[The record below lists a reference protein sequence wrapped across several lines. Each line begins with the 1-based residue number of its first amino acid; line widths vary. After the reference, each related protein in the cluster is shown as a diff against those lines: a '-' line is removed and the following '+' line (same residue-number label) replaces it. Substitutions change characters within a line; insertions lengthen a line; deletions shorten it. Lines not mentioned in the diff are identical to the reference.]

1 VRARLAWVLVGLS
14 GLCAVTDTAVVA
26 AFQPLLSE
34 ATIAVHG
41 WPLVNLAALGS
52 AVMGALVV
60 SRYPRHPIGWL
71 LSVVGVTTSVSV
83 LAESYSIWVV
93 DEGGPGPG
101 WAGDLAGWVAAVLGG
116 PLALSGL
123 AVMFLLA
130 PDGHFLS
137 RRWRYVGAAAVLG
150 LLLFVAGVASQ
161 PPAENAG
168 RGDPQNVD
176 AWASAIISAGVLA
189 IAIALLSA
197 VGCMVIRLRRSEG
210 EARQQLRWVVVAASA
225 VGVGLVSLVVG
236 EGMTGGDQTW
246 ATAVPLQVSFFL
258 LPVCLA
264 VAILRYR
271 LYDVDLIINRAVIYG
286 VSTLVVATGYVL
298 LVVGVGGLLGS
309 RSHGFWPSVVATA
322 VVAMAFQPLRSR
334 VVKLADRLVYG
345 ARAAPYDALSD
356 FSRRVGHSPAPES
369 LLPAVAEAAGQ
380 AVSAD
385 EVRVMLDVEHG
396 PLPTGIW
403 IADGAS
409 PLAVD
414 IDALVMVTISDPAG
428 RLGEMSVRLR
438 PGRTVRPHELRLL
451 TDLAEQA
458 ALAFRNARLQAELA
472 ARVVMLDESTAQ
484 IAASRLRLI
493 EAGDAE
499 RRRLEGSISREVTPL
514 LSSLAADL
522 RPASRGGRPATD
534 ALVDRATAALDAL
547 RELTRGIFPTILT
560 RAGLGPAL
568 SAYVARLGRSGVLDV
583 DASVTGR
590 RFPARTEA
598 AAYFCCTQA
607 VAGAGDA
614 HVSLAVVGAH
624 LQVEVTRAAAGAMDL
639 AAVEDRV
646 EALGGTVELADDA
659 VGPGD
664 VRLLVRLPVADDPY
678 GQPTGPSGQRS
689 AAAAAHSW
697 TSRSGPN
704 DPFGT

>member
-1 VRARLAWVLVGLS
+1 MR
-14 GLCAVTDTAVVA
+14 
-26 AFQPLLSE
+26 F
-34 ATIAVHG
+34 
-41 WPLVNLAALGS
+41 
-52 AVMGALVV
+52 
-60 SRYPRHPIGWL
+60 
-71 LSVVGVTTSVSV
+71 
-83 LAESYSIWVV
+83 
-93 DEGGPGPG
+93 
-101 WAGDLAGWVAAVLGG
+101 
-116 PLALSGL
+116 
-123 AVMFLLA
+123 
-130 PDGHFLS
+130 
-137 RRWRYVGAAAVLG
+137 
-150 LLLFVAGVASQ
+150 
-161 PPAENAG
+161 
-168 RGDPQNVD
+168 
-176 AWASAIISAGVLA
+176 
-189 IAIALLSA
+189 
-197 VGCMVIRLRRSEG
+197 
-210 EARQQLRWVVVAASA
+210 
-225 VGVGLVSLVVG
+225 
-236 EGMTGGDQTW
+236 
-246 ATAVPLQVSFFL
+246 
-258 LPVCLA
+258 
-264 VAILRYR
+264 
-271 LYDVDLIINRAVIYG
+271 
-286 VSTLVVATGYVL
+286 
-298 LVVGVGGLLGS
+298 
-309 RSHGFWPSVVATA
+309 
-322 VVAMAFQPLRSR
+322 
-334 VVKLADRLVYG
+334 ADRLAYG

-356 FSRRVGHSPAPES
+356 FSRQVGHSPAPES

-380 AVSAD
+380 AVSAH

-396 PLPTGIW
+396 PLPTGMW

-472 ARVVMLDESTAQ
+472 ARVAMLDESTAQ

-499 RRRLEGSISREVTPL
+499 RRRLEGAISREVAPL

-522 RPASRGGRPATD
+522 GPAPRGGRPATD

-568 SAYVARLGRSGVLDV
+568 SAYVARLGGSRGLDV
-583 DASVTGR
+583 DASVAGR

-598 AAYFCCTQA
+598 AAYFCCTHA
-607 VAGAGDA
+607 LAGAGDA
-614 HVSLAVVGAH
+614 HVSLAVVGPH
-624 LQVEVTRAAAGAMDL
+624 LQVEVTRAAVDAMDL

-646 EALGGTVELADDA
+646 EALGGTFELADDA
-659 VGPGD
+659 APPGD
-664 VRLLVRLPVADDPY
+664 VRLLVLLPVADDPD
-678 GQPTGPSGQRS
+678 GQRP

>member
-1 VRARLAWVLVGLS
+1 MRTRLAWLLVGIS
-14 GLCAVTDTAVVA
+14 AGCAVADTVVVA
-26 AFQPLLSE
+26 SFQPLLSE
-34 ATIAVHG
+34 ATIAVHA
-41 WPLVNLAALGS
+41 WPLVNLASLGS

-71 LSVVGVTTSVSV
+71 LSVIGVTTSISL

-93 DEGGPGPG
+93 DEGGAGPD
-101 WAGDLAGWVAAVLGG
+101 WAGNLAGWVAAVLGG

-137 RRWRYVGAAAVLG
+137 RRWRYVAGGSLLG
-150 LLLFVAGVASQ
+150 LLLFVAGLAAE
-161 PPAENAG
+161 PPQEVAG
-168 RGDPQNVD
+168 RGDPQHVD
-176 AWASAIISAGVLA
+176 AVASAISSAGVLA
-189 IAIALLSA
+189 ISAALLSA
-197 VGCMVIRLRRSEG
+197 VGCMVLRLRRAEG
-210 EARQQLRWVVVAASA
+210 EARQQLRWFVVAASV
-225 VGVGLVSLVVG
+225 VGIGLVSLVLG
-236 EGMTGGDQTW
+236 EIVTGGEQTW
-246 ATAVPLQVSFFL
+246 ATTFPLQVSFFL
-258 LPVCLA
+258 LPVFLA

-271 LYDVDLIINRAVIYG
+271 LYDVDVIINRAVIYG
-286 VSTLVVATGYVL
+286 VSTLVVGTGYVL
-298 LVVGVGGLLGS
+298 LVVGVGELLGS
-309 RSHGFWPSVVATA
+309 QSHGFWPSVVATA
-322 VVAMAFQPLRSR
+322 VVAMAFQPLRRR
-334 VVKLADRLVYG
+334 VVRLADRLAYG

-380 AVSAD
+380 AVSAH

-396 PLPTGIW
+396 PLPTGVW

-438 PGRTVRPHELRLL
+438 PGRTVRAHELRLL

-458 ALAFRNARLQAELA
+458 AVAFRNARLQAELA
-472 ARVVMLDESTAQ
+472 ARVALLDESTAQ

-499 RRRLEGSISREVTPL
+499 RRRLEGAISREVTPL
-514 LSSLAADL
+514 LSSLATDL
-522 RPASRGGRPATD
+522 GPAPQGGRPATD

-583 DASVTGR
+583 DASVAGR

-607 VAGAGDA
+607 VADSGA
-614 HVSLAVVGAH
+614 HVSLAVVGAD
-624 LQVEVTRAAAGAMDL
+624 LQIEVTRVSAGATDL

-646 EALGGTVELADDA
+646 EALGGTLELVGDA
-659 VGPGD
+659 ARPGD
-664 VRLLVRLPVADDPY
+664 VRLLVRLPVGPD
-678 GQPTGPSGQRS
+678 GQHTVPTGQRP

>member
-1 VRARLAWVLVGLS
+1 VRTRLAWLLVVLS
-14 GLCAVTDTAVVA
+14 AVCVVA
-26 AFQPLLSE
+26 DTVVVSSFQPLLSE

-52 AVMGALVV
+52 AVMGALVI
-60 SRYPRHPIGWL
+60 SRYPRHPIGRL
-71 LSVVGVTTSVSV
+71 LTVVGVTTSISL

-93 DEGGPGPG
+93 DEGGPGAR
-101 WAGDLAGWVAAVLGG
+101 WAGEGAGVVAAMLGG
-116 PLALSGL
+116 PVALTGL

-137 RRWRYVGAAAVLG
+137 RRWRYVGATAVLG
-150 LLLFVAGVASQ
+150 LLLFVVGLANEAPSDV
-161 PPAENAG
+161 AG
-168 RGDPQNVD
+168 RGQPENVG
-176 AWASAIISAGVLA
+176 AVASTFNTVGVLA
-189 IAIALLSA
+189 IAVALLSS
-197 VGCMVIRLRRSEG
+197 VGCMVVRLRSSEG
-210 EARQQLRWVVVAASA
+210 EARQQLRWIVVAASA
-225 VGVGLVSLVVG
+225 VGLGLLSLIVGQG
-236 EGMTGGDQTW
+236 ITGGEQTW
-246 ATAVPLQVSFFL
+246 ATAVPLQTSFFL

-264 VAILRYR
+264 IAVLRYR

-286 VSTLVVATGYVL
+286 VSTLVVGTGYVL
-298 LVVGVGGLLGS
+298 LVVGVGERLGS
-309 RSHGFWPSVVATA
+309 RAHGFWFSVVATT
-322 VVAMAFQPLRSR
+322 VVAMAFQPLRRR
-334 VVKLADRLVYG
+334 VVRLADRLAYG

-380 AVSAD
+380 AVSAH

-403 IADGAS
+403 IAPGAS

-414 IDALVMVTISDPAG
+414 VDDLVMVPISDPSG

-438 PGRTVRPHELRLL
+438 PGRTVRPHEVRLL

-458 ALAFRNARLQAELA
+458 AVAFRNARLQAELA
-472 ARVVMLDESTAQ
+472 ARVAMLDESTAQ

-499 RRRLEGSISREVTPL
+499 RRRLEGAISREVTPL

-522 RPASRGGRPATD
+522 GPAPGGRPATD
-534 ALVDRATAALDAL
+534 ALVERATAALDAL

-560 RAGLGPAL
+560 RSGLGPAL
-568 SAYVARLGRSGVLDV
+568 SAYVARLGRSAVLDV

-590 RFPARTEA
+590 RFPAPTEA

-607 VAGAGDA
+607 VSGADDA

-624 LQVEVTRAAAGAMDL
+624 LQVEITRAAARAVDL
-639 AAVEDRV
+639 AAVVDRV
-646 EALGGTVELADDA
+646 EALGGTLELADDA
-659 VGPGD
+659 ARPGA
-664 VRLLVRLPVADDPY
+664 VRLLVRLPVLDDPD
-678 GQPTGPSGQRS
+678 GQLTATSGQRL
-689 AAAAAHSW
+689 AAAHSW

>member
-1 VRARLAWVLVGLS
+1 
-14 GLCAVTDTAVVA
+14 
-26 AFQPLLSE
+26 
-34 ATIAVHG
+34 
-41 WPLVNLAALGS
+41 
-52 AVMGALVV
+52 M
-60 SRYPRHPIGWL
+60 
-71 LSVVGVTTSVSV
+71 
-83 LAESYSIWVV
+83 
-93 DEGGPGPG
+93 
-101 WAGDLAGWVAAVLGG
+101 
-116 PLALSGL
+116 
-123 AVMFLLA
+123 
-130 PDGHFLS
+130 
-137 RRWRYVGAAAVLG
+137 
-150 LLLFVAGVASQ
+150 
-161 PPAENAG
+161 
-168 RGDPQNVD
+168 
-176 AWASAIISAGVLA
+176 A
-189 IAIALLSA
+189 IAIALLSS
-197 VGCMVIRLRRSEG
+197 VGCMVVRLRRAEG
-210 EARQQLRWVVVAASA
+210 EARQQLRWFVVAAA
-225 VGVGLVSLVVG
+225 ALAAGLVTLVVG
-236 EGMTGGDQTW
+236 QAVTGNEQTW
-246 ATAVPLQVSFFL
+246 ATAVPLQLSFFL

-271 LYDVDLIINRAVIYG
+271 LYDVDVIINRAVIYG

-298 LVVGVGGLLGS
+298 LVVGVGELLGS
-309 RSHGFWPSVVATA
+309 QSHGFWPSVVATA
-322 VVAMAFQPLRSR
+322 VVAMAFQPLRRR
-334 VVKLADRLVYG
+334 VVRLADRLAYG

-380 AVSAD
+380 AVSAH

-403 IADGAS
+403 IADGAA

-458 ALAFRNARLQAELA
+458 AVAFRNARLQAELA
-472 ARVVMLDESTAQ
+472 ARVAMLDESTAQ

-499 RRRLEGSISREVTPL
+499 RRRLEGAISREVTPL

-522 RPASRGGRPATD
+522 GPAPQGGRPATD

-583 DASVTGR
+583 DASVAGR

-607 VAGAGDA
+607 VAGGDA

-624 LQVEVTRAAAGAMDL
+624 LQIEVTRVSAGATDL

-646 EALGGTVELADDA
+646 EALGGTLELADDA
-659 VGPGD
+659 ARPGD
-664 VRLLVRLPVADDPY
+664 VRLLVRLPVAD
-678 GQPTGPSGQRS
+678 PTVSPPRRPVSVRLPPRPTPGPAGRGRTTPSARRPRRPSCGGRTRPRRRS
-689 AAAAAHSW
+689 RAAG
-697 TSRSGPN
+697 RSVRRRGP
-704 DPFGT
+704 

>member
-1 VRARLAWVLVGLS
+1 VRTRLAWLLAGIS
-14 GLCAVTDTAVVA
+14 AACAVTDTFVVS

-41 WPLVNLAALGS
+41 WPLVNLAAVGS

-71 LSVVGVTTSVSV
+71 LSVIGVTTSVSL
-83 LAESYSIWVV
+83 LAESYSIWVI

-101 WAGDLAGWVAAVLGG
+101 WAGDLAGWLAAVLGG
-116 PLALSGL
+116 PVALSGL

-137 RRWRYVGAAAVLG
+137 RRWRYLGAAAVLG
-150 LLLFVAGVASQ
+150 LLLFVAGLASQ
-161 PPAENAG
+161 APSDVAG
-168 RGDPQNVD
+168 RGAPENVG
-176 AWASAIISAGVLA
+176 AVASTLITVGVVA
-189 IAIALLSA
+189 IAIAVLSS
-197 VGCMVIRLRRSEG
+197 VGCMVVRLRRAEG
-210 EARQQLRWVVVAASA
+210 EARQQLRWFVVAATTLA
-225 VGVGLVSLVVG
+225 AGLVTLVVG
-236 EGMTGGDQTW
+236 QAVTGGEQTW

-258 LPVCLA
+258 LPVFLA

-271 LYDVDLIINRAVIYG
+271 LYDVDVIINRAVIYG

-298 LVVGVGGLLGS
+298 LVVGVGALLGS
-309 RSHGFWPSVVATA
+309 QSHGFWPSVVATA
-322 VVAMAFQPLRSR
+322 VVAMAFQPLRRR
-334 VVKLADRLVYG
+334 VVRLADRLAYG

-380 AVSAD
+380 AVSAH

-403 IADGAS
+403 IADGAA

-451 TDLAEQA
+451 TDIAEQA
-458 ALAFRNARLQAELA
+458 AVAFRNARLQAELA
-472 ARVVMLDESTAQ
+472 ARVAMLDESTAQ

-499 RRRLEGSISREVTPL
+499 RRRLEGAISREVTPL

-522 RPASRGGRPATD
+522 GPAPPGGRPATD
-534 ALVDRATAALDAL
+534 TLVDRATAALDAL

-583 DASVTGR
+583 DASVAGQ

-607 VAGAGDA
+607 LAGGDA
-614 HVSLAVVGAH
+614 HVSLALVGAH
-624 LQVEVTRAAAGAMDL
+624 VQVEVTGVTAGAMDL

-646 EALGGTVELADDA
+646 EALGGTLELAEDA
-659 VGPGD
+659 ARSGD
-664 VRLLVRLPVADDPY
+664 VRLLVRLPVATDPF
-678 GQPTGPSGQRS
+678 GQRPV
-689 AAAAAHSW
+689 AAAAHS
-697 TSRSGPN
+697 
-704 DPFGT
+704 